1 MGNNLR
7 FSEPPAHLVVNRWM
21 CFYSWSVCPAFFL
34 VLECAEKRATSC
46 GLVCARFF
54 IVVNTQFCIFTIV
67 AHKARVFFNN
77 DCQQCCPLIDAIFA
91 QNFGTH
97 RPCFYYALSVQIS
110 SVGATNYLDVCSV
123 AATPRDNKRF
133 HDDLNKIF
141 AFTKEFVSPVEEG
154 TRDVPP
160 IFTIPLPNPI
170 TVLTHLCAFNYI
182 F

>member
-1 MGNNLR
+1 MVR
-7 FSEPPAHLVVNRWM
+7 VSRI
-21 CFYSWSVCPAFFL
+21 FF
-34 VLECAEKRATSC
+34 
-46 GLVCARFF
+46 GLGVRRKKGYLLWIGVCAIFYCCQHTILYF
-54 IVVNTQFCIFTIV
+54 YNSCTQ
-67 AHKARVFFNN
+67 ARVFFNN

>member
-7 FSEPPAHLVVNRWM
+7 FSEPTAHLVVNRWM
-21 CFYSWSVCPAFFL
+21 
-34 VLECAEKRATSC
+34 
-46 GLVCARFF
+46 
-54 IVVNTQFCIFTIV
+54 
-67 AHKARVFFNN
+67 
-77 DCQQCCPLIDAIFA
+77 
-91 QNFGTH
+91 
-97 RPCFYYALSVQIS
+97 CFYYALSVQIS

-160 IFTIPLPNPI
+160 IFIIPLPNPI
-170 TVLTHLCAFNYI
+170 TD
-182 F
+182 